1 MLPSVAVVSIQS
13 QEAILAT
20 SGLAQEKQTKCL
32 AISFTIVESVMEA
45 LTYKLLVSHR
55 VCWGTPYGI
64 QTVDLQV
71 PKSPPN
77 LYSLE
82 KYSDRCTY
90 FYILTR
96 GVPLDRIS
104 YRETRAQDK
113 T

>member
-45 LTYKLLVSHR
+45 LTYKLL
-55 VCWGTPYGI
+55 
-64 QTVDLQV
+64 TVDLQV